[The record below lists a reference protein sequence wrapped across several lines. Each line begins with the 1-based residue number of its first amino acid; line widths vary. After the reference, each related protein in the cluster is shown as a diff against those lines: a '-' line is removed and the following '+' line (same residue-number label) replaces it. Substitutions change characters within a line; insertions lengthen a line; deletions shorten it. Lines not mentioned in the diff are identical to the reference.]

1 MSRHIDGGV
10 GGVGEATLE
19 YKEKALFGAAEHIRE
34 YLIGKK
40 PLNIEEHWHN
50 IYRDAYWRGVL
61 MSALSAVEMALLDRA
76 NILVCLFI
84 S

>member
-19 YKEKALFGAAEHIRE
+19 YKKKALFGAAEHIRE

-40 PLNIEEHWHN
+40 TAE
-50 IYRDAYWRGVL
+50 Y
-61 MSALSAVEMALLDRA
+61 
-76 NILVCLFI
+76 
-84 S
+84 